1 MAGWYV
7 YMLECADK
15 TLYTG
20 ITNNLDA
27 RLQKHENGTGA
38 KYTRG
43 RAPLKLVYQEAHE
56 TKGAA
61 LRREL
66 EIKSLPRLAKINL
79 GKEKKMKKAT
89 IYGIKNCD
97 TMKKAFQWLDQQ
109 GVAYDFH
116 DYKKATPDADVLKDA
131 FARFGWENVINR
143 KGTTWRGLPEDVRD
157 GMTEKKALKLA
168 AENPS
173 VIKRPLIVAGGEMLL
188 GFDASAYATAWPKA
202 KQ

>member
-1 MAGWYV
+1 MGWYV

-20 ITNNLDA
+20 ITNDLVS

-43 RAPLKLVYQEAHE
+43 RAPLKLLYREVHA
-56 TKGAA
+56 TKSDA
-61 LRREL
+61 LRREI
-66 EIKSLPRLAKINL
+66 EIKGLPKHI
-79 GKEKKMKKAT
+79 KMKLTKEMAMKAIT

-97 TMKKAFQWLDQQ
+97 TMKKAFQWLDNKSL
-109 GVAYDFH
+109 AYDFH
-116 DYKKATPDADVLKDA
+116 DYKKTPPLADVLKAA
-131 FARFGWENVINR
+131 FDRFGWENVINR
-143 KGTTWRGLPEDVRD
+143 KGTTWRGLPEEVRN

-168 AENPS
+168 AGNPS

-188 GFDASAYATAWPKA
+188 GFDEAAYGALVPKK